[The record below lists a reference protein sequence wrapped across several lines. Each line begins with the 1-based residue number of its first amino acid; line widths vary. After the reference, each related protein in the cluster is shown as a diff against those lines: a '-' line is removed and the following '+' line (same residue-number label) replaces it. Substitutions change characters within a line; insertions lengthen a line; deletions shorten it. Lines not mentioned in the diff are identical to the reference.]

1 MTQVSVNVNGR
12 TYRLR
17 CAPGQEDRLVDL
29 ASYVKSKLD
38 GLFAEHGSAG
48 DERILLMA
56 SIMLA
61 DELFDARA
69 ALEQEREARLFA
81 EDLATEATE
90 EARKMAQRQVS
101 DIAAVASKPSLRKD
115 SA

>member
-29 ASYVKSKLD
+29 ASYVKTKLD
-38 GLFAEHGSAG
+38 ALFAEHGSAG
-48 DERILLMA
+48 DERVLLMA
-56 SIMLA
+56 AIMLA
-61 DELFDARA
+61 DELFDART

-81 EDLATEATE
+81 EELATESAEQARQAAQKRATE
-90 EARKMAQRQVS
+90 
-101 DIAAVASKPSLRKD
+101 IAATQAKPSTRKD
-115 SA
+115 VA